1 METLIFNIHKHQH
14 EGGDPE
20 SVTVSTPKKVSKPK
34 KEKVK
39 NEN

>member
-20 SVTVSTPKKVSKPK
+20 SVPVSTPKKVSKPK
-34 KEKVK
+34 KENKSD
-39 NEN
+39 EE